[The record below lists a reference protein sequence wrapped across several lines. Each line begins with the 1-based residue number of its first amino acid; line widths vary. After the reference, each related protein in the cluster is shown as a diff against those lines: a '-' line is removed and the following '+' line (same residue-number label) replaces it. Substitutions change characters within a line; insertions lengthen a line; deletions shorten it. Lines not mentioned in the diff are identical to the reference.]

1 MYSKYLD
8 PKKLPNILQFLPKW
22 QISPNLVTL
31 VYKQKGIYLQGLIY
45 LLSFLNTIASKG
57 LIKWKSLSLLLKWA
71 IPGLFFVY
79 LFDQRLQFLQQI
91 SEKCPSSILCQDS
104 NPWPSGHESRPI
116 TTGPGLPPN
125 LFLQFVLKHLITSI
139 M

>member
-22 QISPNLVTL
+22 RISPNLVTL

-57 LIKWKSLSLLLKWA
+57 LIK
-71 IPGLFFVY
+71 
-79 LFDQRLQFLQQI
+79 
-91 SEKCPSSILCQDS
+91 
-104 NPWPSGHESRPI
+104 
-116 TTGPGLPPN
+116 
-125 LFLQFVLKHLITSI
+125 
-139 M
+139 